1 MIVGTA
7 GHIDHGKTTLVKALT
22 GTDADRLAEE
32 KARGITIDLGFAY
45 TDLGGGSITGFVD
58 VPGHER
64 LIHTMLAGS
73 GGIDFALL
81 VVAVDDGIMPQTREH
96 LAILDLLGIDR
107 GIVALTKA
115 DLAGPER
122 RAEVIAEIR
131 DALAETVLSNA
142 PVIAVSAQTGEGI
155 EALRTAL
162 ATAEVATAARG
173 AEGLLRFAVD
183 RSFTLAGAGTV
194 VTGMVL
200 AGRVALDDT
209 VTVSP
214 SGLTARVRG
223 IHAQNRKATE
233 GFAGQRCALNLAGER
248 VTKDAIR
255 RGDFILA
262 PVLHAPTDR
271 IDATIAVL
279 ASEVDPIGTWFP
291 VRLHS
296 HATEAG
302 ARIVPLAG
310 PLEPGEEGL
319 AQLVLDRPIAAT
331 VGERFILRDT
341 SASRTIGG
349 GRFLDLRPPVRK
361 RGTTERLSFLAAA
374 RKESPAAALAAQ
386 ATLVPIELATFLRDR
401 GLGDERLP
409 RLLAAAGV
417 EILGDHALSSA
428 TLAALRA
435 SLSETLAGF
444 HTENPELAGIVR
456 EKLRLLLNPRLPKN
470 TFLTFLKAEAAAGRV
485 VLDGA
490 FLRLP
495 GHEVRLTLAD
505 ENLWQRIHP
514 HLIDEGRFRPPRVRD
529 LAPLLGAD
537 ERDVR
542 RVLKLAQKLG
552 QVHQIA
558 HDHFF
563 ARTVVEEMAAIV
575 LEVAA
580 ETNDGWF
587 TAPAFRDRVHNG
599 RKVAIE
605 ILDFFDRLGLT
616 LRKGDLR
623 RINPHRSDLFAR

>member
-1 MIVGTA
+1 M
-7 GHIDHGKTTLVKALT
+7 
-22 GTDADRLAEE
+22 
-32 KARGITIDLGFAY
+32 
-45 TDLGGGSITGFVD
+45 
-58 VPGHER
+58 
-64 LIHTMLAGS
+64 
-73 GGIDFALL
+73 
-81 VVAVDDGIMPQTREH
+81 
-96 LAILDLLGIDR
+96 
-107 GIVALTKA
+107 
-115 DLAGPER
+115 
-122 RAEVIAEIR
+122 
-131 DALAETVLSNA
+131 
-142 PVIAVSAQTGEGI
+142 
-155 EALRTAL
+155 
-162 ATAEVATAARG
+162 
-173 AEGLLRFAVD
+173 
-183 RSFTLAGAGTV
+183 
-194 VTGMVL
+194 
-200 AGRVALDDT
+200 
-209 VTVSP
+209 
-214 SGLTARVRG
+214 
-223 IHAQNRKATE
+223 
-233 GFAGQRCALNLAGER
+233 
-248 VTKDAIR
+248 
-255 RGDFILA
+255 
-262 PVLHAPTDR
+262 
-271 IDATIAVL
+271 
-279 ASEVDPIGTWFP
+279 
-291 VRLHS
+291 
-296 HATEAG
+296 
-302 ARIVPLAG
+302 
-310 PLEPGEEGL
+310 
-319 AQLVLDRPIAAT
+319 VLDRPIAAT